1 MAQQKKPAEGSSF
14 AASLI
19 EYIELFVFAVVF
31 VILLMTFCFRLCAV
45 DGDSMNQ
52 TLQHGQKLIIS
63 DLFYK
68 PQQGDIVVLHM
79 TESDVDYYN
88 KPLVKRVIATEGQY
102 VKIDYVNGQVFVSEN
117 LDFTADD
124 LLDESAYLY
133 LDTGYWDE
141 KPLGKTTEI
150 FAVPEGHV
158 FVMGDNRN
166 NSADSRS
173 THIGPVSESCILGRV
188 LFRLAPMTAF
198 KR

>member
-1 MAQQKKPAEGSSF
+1 MAQSNQRAEKQSL
-14 AASLI
+14 AKTLI
-19 EYIELFVFAVVF
+19 EYMELFVFAVVF
-31 VILLMTFCFRLCAV
+31 VILLMTFCVRLCEV

-52 TLQHGQKLIIS
+52 TLLHKQKLVIS

-68 PQQGDIVVLHM
+68 PQAGDIVVLHM
-79 TESDVDYYN
+79 TDSDVDFYN
-88 KPLVKRVIATEGQY
+88 KPLVKRVIATEGQL
-102 VKIDYVNGQVFVSEN
+102 VKIDYDRGYVYVSDDAE
-117 LDFTADD
+117 FTADEI
-124 LLDESAYLY
+124 LDESAYLY

-141 KPLGKTTEI
+141 RALGKGTEI
-150 FAVPEGHV
+150 FTVPEGHV

-173 THIGPVSESCILGRV
+173 THIGPVPESCILGRV